1 MSDESIYS
9 SREEFIK
16 KSKRSKL
23 ITYADSGNRIRRSSN
38 SGLRRLKHRLKNKS
52 VRNFYTIFGFTLIA
66 LFLFLHGFIRF
77 VINVINII
85 AININIRFTYP
96 D

>member
-1 MSDESIYS
+1 MSDEGIYS

-66 LFLFLHGFIRF
+66 LILVFAWFYTFR
-77 VINVINII
+77 N
-85 AININIRFTYP
+85 
-96 D
+96 

>member
-1 MSDESIYS
+1 MTDSGIYS
-9 SREEFIK
+9 SREKFIK

-23 ITYADSGNRIRRSSN
+23 IKHADSSNRIRRSSN

-66 LFLFLHGFIRF
+66 LVLVFAWFYTFR
-77 VINVINII
+77 N
-85 AININIRFTYP
+85 
-96 D
+96 